1 MEQVLNY
8 VKMAQEPLAQFCH
21 GGSASTLS
29 IARAIWIMHGPIASA
44 PILGRQE
51 WVKDDTVLDY
61 LQIWFLQLE
70 PTQADRSM
78 RAAV

>member
-1 MEQVLNY
+1 
-8 VKMAQEPLAQFCH
+8 
-21 GGSASTLS
+21 
-29 IARAIWIMHGPIASA
+29 MHGPIASA